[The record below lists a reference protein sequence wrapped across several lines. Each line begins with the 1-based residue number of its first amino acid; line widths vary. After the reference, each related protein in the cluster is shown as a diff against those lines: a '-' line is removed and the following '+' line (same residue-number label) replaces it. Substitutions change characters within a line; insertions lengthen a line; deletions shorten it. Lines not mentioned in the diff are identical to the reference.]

1 MRSLALGAS
10 LGAVLLLAACGGT
23 PAPGTAAQSEATPV
37 RAVAAESVHITD
49 TVRAVGVLAP
59 HDELRLSFKVGGVI
73 ETMAVEAGDR
83 VQAGQ
88 TLAVLKRA
96 EVDAAVAQATEGLEK
111 TRRDLERAR
120 QLRADEVAT
129 QEQVE
134 DLTTAYNVARANLQA
149 AQFNAR
155 FARIDAPAAGVV
167 LQRLAR
173 ANELVQGG
181 QPVLVLGATD
191 AGWIVRVGLADRD
204 AVRVN
209 LGDAA
214 SIAFDAFPDRRFEG
228 RVSRIGSSADP
239 YTGTFEVEIEVAPG
253 GARFA
258 RGLVAKVE
266 IALQGAASS
275 AAQTLVPVTALVEAD
290 GPVATVYVLDAAQGV
305 ARRRDVTVGP
315 IVGERVVI
323 VDGLEPG
330 EQVITD
336 GATWLTDGHAVR
348 LVGGPA
354 DAPPG

>member
-1 MRSLALGAS
+1 MKSLALAAS
-10 LGAVLLLAACGGT
+10 LGTALLLAACGSD
-23 PAPGTAAQSEATPV
+23 PAPETAAQSEATPV
-37 RAVAAESVHITD
+37 RAVVAESVRITD
-49 TVRAVGVLAP
+49 TVRAVGLLAP
-59 HDELRLSFKVGGVI
+59 RDEMRLSFKVGGVI
-73 ETMAVEAGDR
+73 ETMGVEAGDR
-83 VQAGQ
+83 VQAGE
-88 TLAVLKRA
+88 TLAVLKRT
-96 EVDAAVAQATEGLEK
+96 EVDAAVAQASEGVEK
-111 TRRDLERAR
+111 ARRDLERAR

-149 AQFNAR
+149 VQFNAR
-155 FARIDAPAAGVV
+155 FARIEAPADGVV

-181 QPVLVLGATD
+181 QPVLVLGSTD

-209 LGDAA
+209 PGDAA

-239 YTGTFEVEIEVAPG
+239 HTGTFEVEIDVAPD

-266 IALQGAASS
+266 IALQGAAGG

-290 GPVATVYVLDAAQGV
+290 GPVATVYVLDATQGV
-305 ARRRDVTVGP
+305 ARRRNVTVGP
-315 IVGERVVI
+315 IVGERVV
-323 VDGLEPG
+323 VVEGLQPG
-330 EQVITD
+330 EQVVTD
-336 GATWLTDGHAVR
+336 GATWLTDGRAVR
-348 LVGGPA
+348 VVGGPA
-354 DAPPG
+354 DAPG